1 MTASNKFSHYLS
13 ADHKPS
19 IYGWS
24 SRNKT
29 ICGKYVGVMSLRP
42 DEKDIDP
49 KYAYMLAPECPKCA
63 ALRLIAQTAT
73 VEGR

>member
-1 MTASNKFSHYLS
+1 MTNKFSHYLA
-13 ADHKPS
+13 ADHRS
-19 IYGWS
+19 SMSGWS

-42 DEKDIDP
+42 DVQDLAP
-49 KYAYMLAPECPKCA
+49 KYAAMLAPECPKCA

-73 VEGR
+73 EAR